1 MNPKDSKQLLTA
13 VLNNDMATV
22 KKIVGA
28 YFESYFSTELENAS
42 KAIMESIGKE
52 GKALYGN

>member
-13 VLNNDMATV
+13 VLNNDTATV
-22 KKIVGA
+22 KQIVGA
-28 YFESYFSTELENAS
+28 YFESCYASELENAS
-42 KAIMESIGKE
+42 KAIMESIGNE

>member
-1 MNPKDSKQLLTA
+1 MNTKDSKQLLTA
-13 VLNNDMATV
+13 VLNNDTATV
-22 KKIVGA
+22 KRIVGA
-28 YFESYFSTELENAS
+28 YFESCFEAELESAS

>member
-1 MNPKDSKQLLTA
+1 MNTKDSKQLLTA
-13 VLNNDMATV
+13 ILNNDTATV

-28 YFESYFSTELENAS
+28 YFESYFESELESAS
-42 KAIMESIGKE
+42 KSIMESIGKE

>member
-1 MNPKDSKQLLTA
+1 MNTKDSKQLLTA
-13 VLNNDMATV
+13 ILNNDSATV

-28 YFESYFSTELENAS
+28 YFESCFESELESAS
-42 KAIMESIGKE
+42 KSIMESIGKE

>member
-13 VLNNDMATV
+13 VLNNDTATV
-22 KKIVGA
+22 KKIVDA